1 MRRLV
6 IGDSSCE
13 AEPMA
18 LTPATTVS
26 LHGSVPI
33 PLLGFGV
40 FLSEPGAETEQA
52 VATAL
57 QVGYRHLD
65 TATIYRNERDV
76 GRAIASSG
84 LDRSQVFVTTKVWNT
99 QQGYESTLAAL
110 DASLGRLAMD
120 YVDLYLVHWPKPEH
134 TRATWQAMEE
144 LQRAGKARAIGVSN
158 FLPHHLD
165 QVLEHATVTPSINQI
180 EFHPHLQSPEVV
192 DHCARHGIVVEA
204 WSPLKRGRLVDDPEL
219 GPIAQ
224 AHGASIAQVVLRWIL
239 QRGIVTI
246 PKSVTPSRIAQNF
259 DLYAFELSASEMAVI
274 DAMDRG
280 ERIGPHPDEIDF

>member
-1 MRRLV
+1 
-6 IGDSSCE
+6 
-13 AEPMA
+13 MA
-18 LTPATTVS
+18 LTSATTVT
-26 LHGSVPI
+26 LHGSAPI

-57 QVGYRHLD
+57 EVGYRHLD

-76 GRAIASSG
+76 GKAIASSG
-84 LDRSQVFVTTKVWNT
+84 VDRSELFVTTKVWNT
-99 QQGYESTLAAL
+99 DQGYESTLAAL
-110 DASLGRLAMD
+110 DASLDRLGLD
-120 YVDLYLVHWPKPEH
+120 HIDLYLVHWPKPEH

-144 LQRAGKARAIGVSN
+144 LQQAGKARAIGVSN

-165 QVLEHATVTPSINQI
+165 QLLEHATVTPSINQI

-192 DHCARHGIVVEA
+192 DYCGRHGIVVEA

-219 GPIAQ
+219 GQIAE
-224 AHGASIAQVVLRWIL
+224 AHGVTIAQVVLRWML

-246 PKSVTPSRIAQNF
+246 PKSVTPSRIAENF
-259 DLYAFELSASEMAVI
+259 DLYGFELGEAEMAAI
-274 DAMDRG
+274 DAMDRS